1 MLIIKLILGPIV
13 GGVIGGITNKIAIKM
28 LFSPYEAKYI
38 GKMHVPFTPGIIPKE
53 KSRIARAVGEAVS
66 RNLLDAETM
75 SQTLLSDDMM
85 KKVSDRLDGVLYGIC
100 NSQQSIREFAVRYL
114 DEKEIDIAS
123 EKLEQRI
130 CHAICN
136 KLSDEAIGENIAD
149 VAIRH
154 VQDKLSGSILGGIG
168 SVVLETM
175 KDSAKRLLADNINE
189 MLRKNAPEMVEN
201 MVKGELHGLQDKPI
215 SELFATNAETLA
227 RIKEVCMKIYK
238 SLITNNL
245 PKILETINIQKI
257 IEDRLNAMDMAETER
272 LIISIMDKELKA
284 LVWFGVALGFV
295 MGFLTDLMFLVG

>member
-154 VQDKLSGSILGGIG
+154 VQEKLSGSILGGIG

-201 MVKGELHGLQDKPI
+201 MVKVELHGLQDKPI
-215 SELFATNAETLA
+215 SELFATNTETLA
-227 RIKEVCMKIYK
+227 HIKDVCLRIYK
-238 SLITNNL
+238 TLITNNL

>member
-38 GKMHVPFTPGIIPKE
+38 GKMHIPFTPGIIPKE

-100 NSQQSIREFAVRYL
+100 NSQQSIREFAVRYV
-114 DEKEIDIAS
+114 DENEIDTAS
-123 EKLEQRI
+123 EKLEHRI

-136 KLSDEAIGENIAD
+136 KLNDDSIGENIAD

-154 VQDKLSGSILGGIG
+154 VQDKLSDKLFGIG
-168 SVVLETM
+168 SIAIEVM

>member
-1 MLIIKLILGPIV
+1 MLVLKLILGPIV

-75 SQTLLSDDMM
+75 SQTLLSEDMM
-85 KKVSDRLDGVLYGIC
+85 KKVSDELDGVLYGIC
-100 NSQQSIREFAVRYL
+100 NSQQSIREFAVRYV
-114 DEKEIDIAS
+114 DEKEIDVAS

-136 KLSDEAIGENIAD
+136 KLNDDSIGENIAD

-154 VQDKLSGSILGGIG
+154 VQDKLSDKLFGIG
-168 SVVLETM
+168 SIAIEVM
-175 KDSAKRLLADNINE
+175 KDSAKRLLADNINK
-189 MLRKNAPEMVEN
+189 MLRKNAPGMVEN
-201 MVKGELHGLQDKPI
+201 MVKVELHGLQNKPI
-215 SELFATNAETLA
+215 SELFATNTETLA
-227 RIKEVCMKIYK
+227 HIKDVCLRIYK
-238 SLITNNL
+238 TLITNNL

-295 MGFLTDLMFLVG
+295 MGFLTDLMFLIG

>member
-28 LFSPYEAKYI
+28 LFSPYEAKYM
-38 GKMHVPFTPGIIPKE
+38 GKMHIPFTPGIIPKE

-66 RNLLDAETM
+66 QNLLDAETM

-85 KKVSDRLDGVLYGIC
+85 KKVSNRLEGVLYGIC

-154 VQDKLSGSILGGIG
+154 VQDKLSDKLFGIG
-168 SVVLETM
+168 SIAIEVM

-189 MLRKNAPEMVEN
+189 MLRKNAPGMVEN
-201 MVKGELHGLQDKPI
+201 MVKVELHGLQNKPI
-215 SELFATNAETLA
+215 SELFATNTETLA
-227 RIKEVCMKIYK
+227 HIKDVCLRIYK
-238 SLITNNL
+238 TLITNNL

-295 MGFLTDLMFLVG
+295 MGFLTDLMFLIG

>member
-1 MLIIKLILGPIV
+1 MLVLKLILGPIV

-75 SQTLLSDDMM
+75 SNTLLSDDMM
-85 KKVSDRLDGVLYGIC
+85 KKVSDELDGVLYGIC
-100 NSQQSIREFAVRYL
+100 NSQQSIREFASRYI
-114 DEKEIDIAS
+114 DEKEIDAAS
-123 EKLEQRI
+123 DKFEQRI

-136 KLSDEAIGENIAD
+136 KLNDDSIGENIAD

-154 VQDKLSGSILGGIG
+154 VQEKLSGSILGGIG
-168 SVVLETM
+168 SLVLETK
-175 KDSAKRLLADNINE
+175 KDSAKRLLAYNINE

-201 MVKGELHGLQDKPI
+201 MVKDELQGLQNKPI
-215 SELFATNAETLA
+215 SELFAPNTETLEH
-227 RIKEVCMKIYK
+227 IKDVCLKIYK

-284 LVWFGVALGFV
+284 LVWFGVALGFM
-295 MGFLTDLMFLVG
+295 MGFLTDLMFLIG

>member
-201 MVKGELHGLQDKPI
+201 MVKSTPVELTILFVTDMQNSI
-215 SELFATNAETLA
+215 S
-227 RIKEVCMKIYK
+227 
-238 SLITNNL
+238 
-245 PKILETINIQKI
+245 
-257 IEDRLNAMDMAETER
+257 
-272 LIISIMDKELKA
+272 
-284 LVWFGVALGFV
+284 
-295 MGFLTDLMFLVG
+295 

>member
-154 VQDKLSGSILGGIG
+154 VQEKLSGSILGGIG

-189 MLRKNAPEMVEN
+189 MLRKNASEMVDN

-215 SELFATNAETLA
+215 SELVATNAETLA
-227 RIKEVCMKIYK
+227 RIKDVCLRIYK

>member
-38 GKMHVPFTPGIIPKE
+38 GKMHIPFTPGIIPKE

-201 MVKGELHGLQDKPI
+201 MVKGELHRLQDKPI
-215 SELFATNAETLA
+215 SELFVTNAETLA

>member
-1 MLIIKLILGPIV
+1 MLVLKLILGPIV

-53 KSRIARAVGEAVS
+53 KSRITRAVGEAVS

-75 SQTLLSDDMM
+75 SNTLLSDDMM
-85 KKVSDRLDGVLYGIC
+85 KKVSDELDGVLYGIC
-100 NSQQSIREFAVRYL
+100 NSQQSIHEFAVRYV
-114 DEKEIDIAS
+114 DEKEIDAAS
-123 EKLEQRI
+123 DKFEQRI

-136 KLSDEAIGENIAD
+136 KLNDDSIGENIAD

-154 VQDKLSGSILGGIG
+154 VQEKLSGSILGGIG
-168 SVVLETM
+168 SLVLEAK

-201 MVKGELHGLQDKPI
+201 MVKGELHGLQNKPI
-215 SELFATNAETLA
+215 SKLFAPNTETLEH
-227 RIKEVCMKIYK
+227 IKDVCLKIYK

-272 LIISIMDKELKA
+272 LIISIMDKELKD
-284 LVWFGVALGFV
+284 LVWFGVALGFM
-295 MGFLTDLMFLVG
+295 MGFLTDLMFLIW

>member
-85 KKVSDRLDGVLYGIC
+85 KKVSDELDGLLYGIC
-100 NSQQSIREFAVRYL
+100 NSQQSIREFAARYVE
-114 DEKEIDIAS
+114 EKEIDSTS

-130 CHAICN
+130 CRAICN
-136 KLSDEAIGENIAD
+136 KLNDDSIGENIAD

-189 MLRKNAPEMVEN
+189 MLRKNAPGMVEN
-201 MVKGELHGLQDKPI
+201 MVKGELHGLQNKPI
-215 SELFATNAETLA
+215 SELFTTNAETLA
-227 RIKEVCMKIYK
+227 HIKDVCLRIYK

>member
-38 GKMHVPFTPGIIPKE
+38 GKMHIPFTPGIIPKE

-215 SELFATNAETLA
+215 GELFSTNAETLA

>member
-75 SQTLLSDDMM
+75 SQTLLSDDMI
-85 KKVSDRLDGVLYGIC
+85 KKVSDELDGVLYGIC
-100 NSQQSIREFAVRYL
+100 NSQQSIREFAARYV
-114 DEKEIDIAS
+114 DEKEIDVAS

-130 CHAICN
+130 CRAICN
-136 KLSDEAIGENIAD
+136 KLNDDSIGENIAE

-154 VQDKLSGSILGGIG
+154 VQDKLSDKLFGIG
-168 SVVLETM
+168 SIAIEVI
-175 KDSAKRLLADNINE
+175 KDSAKSLLADNINE
-189 MLRKNAPEMVEN
+189 MLRKNAPGMVEN
-201 MVKGELHGLQDKPI
+201 MVKGELHGLQNKPI
-215 SELFATNAETLA
+215 SELFTTNAETLA
-227 RIKEVCMKIYK
+227 HIKDVCLRIYK
-238 SLITNNL
+238 SIITNNL

-295 MGFLTDLMFLVG
+295 MGFLTDLMFLIG

>member
-154 VQDKLSGSILGGIG
+154 VQEKLSGSILGGIG

-189 MLRKNAPEMVEN
+189 MLRKNASEMVEN
-201 MVKGELHGLQDKPI
+201 MVKGELHELQDKPI

-295 MGFLTDLMFLVG
+295 MGFLTDLMFLIG

>member
-85 KKVSDRLDGVLYGIC
+85 KKVSDELDGVLYGIC
-100 NSQQSIREFAVRYL
+100 NSQQSIREFAARYV
-114 DEKEIDIAS
+114 DEKEMDATS

-130 CHAICN
+130 CNAICN
-136 KLSDEAIGENIAD
+136 KLNDDSIGENIAD

-154 VQDKLSGSILGGIG
+154 VQDKLSDKLFGIG
-168 SVVLETM
+168 SIAIEVM

-189 MLRKNAPEMVEN
+189 MLRKNAPGMVEN

-215 SELFATNAETLA
+215 GELFATNTETLA

-295 MGFLTDLMFLVG
+295 MGFLTDLMFLIG

>member
-38 GKMHVPFTPGIIPKE
+38 GKMHIPFTPGIIPKE

-66 RNLLDAETM
+66 RNLLDAKTM

-100 NSQQSIREFAVRYL
+100 NSQQSIREFAVRYV
-114 DEKEIDIAS
+114 DENEIDTATK
-123 EKLEQRI
+123 KLEQRI

-136 KLSDEAIGENIAD
+136 KLNDEAIGENLAD
-149 VAIRH
+149 IAIRH
-154 VQDKLSGSILGGIG
+154 VQEKLSDKFWGLASFAI
-168 SVVLETM
+168 EEA
-175 KDSAKRLLADNINE
+175 KDFVKRLLADNINE
-189 MLRKNAPEMVEN
+189 MLRKNASEMVEN
-201 MVKGELHGLQDKPI
+201 MVKGELHGLQDKPV

-227 RIKEVCMKIYK
+227 HIKDVCLRIYK